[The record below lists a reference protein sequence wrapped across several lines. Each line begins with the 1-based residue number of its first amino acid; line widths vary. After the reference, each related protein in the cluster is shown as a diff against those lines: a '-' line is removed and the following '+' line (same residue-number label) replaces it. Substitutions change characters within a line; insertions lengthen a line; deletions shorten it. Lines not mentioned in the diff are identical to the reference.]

1 MYDLNDDLTDE
12 EFICEVVD
20 LPIVKVDNEK
30 QVLFFY
36 ENDGTV
42 EGEDNDPFFEMSL
55 ENLRKLKDVV
65 DRFIMRLEQ

>member
-12 EFICEVVD
+12 DFICEVVD

-42 EGEDNDPFFEMSL
+42 EDDDPFFEMSL
-55 ENLRKLKDVV
+55 ENLQKLKDVV
-65 DRFIMRLEQ
+65 DRFIMRLKR